1 MFRRPRTVIASL
13 FVLALAAPACDKGG
27 DTNTPGGKGGSEGG
41 GGEQAQS
48 GMMLEY
54 PAQAFSLAT
63 DMKMALEVSG
73 MGNGSLEL
81 EVKGSLEA
89 APEGDKL
96 RITSTVAEVANFAAS
111 GDMAPEDGP
120 ENPQESLIGLQSWTI
135 ASLRGEEDEEA
146 TKALAENKARKDE
159 LDKKVEAAREKGE
172 QYQPTLAETLGG
184 SPIEL
189 PDLPD
194 VGLEEG
200 QTIKV
205 PTENDERPL
214 GGDSVPVEVDREY
227 TMKAIDDSSGQRI
240 ATIDFASE
248 GSGAKEFSGQEGN
261 VLVSYEE
268 ETEGRLVFN
277 LDTKLPVS
285 LVVEQASA
293 INFGER
299 SVEQFVEFEIEFE
312 AK

>member
-1 MFRRPRTVIASL
+1 MFRRPRTLLASL

-27 DTNTPGGKGGSEGG
+27 DTNSPGGGGGSEGG
-41 GGEQAQS
+41 DQKAPS
-48 GMMLEY
+48 GLMLEY
-54 PAQAFSLAT
+54 PSEAFTLAT
-63 DMKMALEVSG
+63 NMTMALEVSG

-81 EVKGSLEA
+81 EVKGTVTA
-89 APEGDKL
+89 QPEGGKL
-96 RITSTVAEVANFAAS
+96 RITSTVDEVDNFAAS

-120 ENPQESLIGLQSWTI
+120 ENPQESLIGLQSWKI

-146 TKALAENKARKDE
+146 TKALEENKARE
-159 LDKKVEAAREKGE
+159 AALEKKVEDARANGE

-200 QTIKV
+200 KKV
-205 PTENDERPL
+205 EIPTENDERPL
-214 GGDSVPVEVDREY
+214 GGDSVPVEVDRSY
-227 TMKAIDDSSGQRI
+227 TMKSIDDSSGQRI
-240 ATIDFASE
+240 ATIDFLSV
-248 GSGAKEFSGQEGN
+248 GSGAKEFQGQEGN
-261 VLVSYEE
+261 VLVSYDE

-299 SVEQFVEFEIEFE
+299 AVEQFVEFEIEFE